1 MPKVP
6 KHSNYNNRYIGSN
19 NNNNNGFA
27 GNNDEEDED
36 HAFLFRQRVSN
47 GSVGNDIFLAG
58 NANNSPVEMA
68 Y

>member
-1 MPKVP
+1 M
-6 KHSNYNNRYIGSN
+6 GS

-27 GNNDEEDED
+27 GNHDEEDED

-58 NANNSPVEMA
+58 NANNSPIEIS